1 MNRKLYGGIKDVL
14 VPKMYTEYSTS
25 KVLVMEWVEVW
36 SQTFAIDKSFFWFA
50 SKSCICFLSQR
61 NFIYLKH
68 TIILCVLL
76 SVWQGQKLNEVNDLY
91 LVEVGVYCSF
101 NQLLEYG
108 FYHADPHPGN
118 FLRTYDGQLAYLG
131 IRWSWY

>member
-1 MNRKLYGGIKDVL
+1 M
-14 VPKMYTEYSTS
+14 
-25 KVLVMEWVEVW
+25 
-36 SQTFAIDKSFFWFA
+36 F
-50 SKSCICFLSQR
+50 
-61 NFIYLKH
+61 LKH
-68 TIILCVLL
+68 TIISCSLL
-76 SVWQGQKLNEVNDLY
+76 SISLQGQKLAEVNDLY

-131 IRWSWY
+131 IPRSQY

>member
-1 MNRKLYGGIKDVL
+1 MQLTLEIKNQFSGLRQRV
-14 VPKMYTEYSTS
+14 VY
-25 KVLVMEWVEVW
+25 
-36 SQTFAIDKSFFWFA
+36 
-50 SKSCICFLSQR
+50 FLWLSSVKG
-61 NFIYLKH
+61 NFIFPKH
-68 TIILCVLL
+68 RIVSCTLL
-76 SVWQGQKLNEVNDLY
+76 SVLQGQKLAEVNDLY

-131 IRWSWY
+131 IPQSQY